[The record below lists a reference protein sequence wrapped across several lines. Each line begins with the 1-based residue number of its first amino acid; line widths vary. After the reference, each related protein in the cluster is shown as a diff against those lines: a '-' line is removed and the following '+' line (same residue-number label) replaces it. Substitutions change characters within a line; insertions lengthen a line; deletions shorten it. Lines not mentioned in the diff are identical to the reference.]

1 MNSFNNVFGTV
12 EMNTRVEFDEK
23 TLVIKDTFLRKDTY
37 GITSMLP
44 NQNISVWMA
53 PLPTEIP
60 RTHEHIIIP
69 SLAFSH
75 QPSPW
80 PDPHLKK
87 EKSTSHVHYPH
98 YLFLS
103 RPTRGTTL
111 LKKNLRKN
119 GKMYWRSFQSSQ
131 ITPRSL
137 QQSLSLIYPLPTQAP
152 PPPPITALPS
162 SPSPLTTISHV
173 RP

>member
-69 SLAFSH
+69 SLLFSH
-75 QPSPW
+75 HP
-80 PDPHLKK
+80 
-87 EKSTSHVHYPH
+87 
-98 YLFLS
+98 
-103 RPTRGTTL
+103 RP
-111 LKKNLRKN
+111 
-119 GKMYWRSFQSSQ
+119 
-131 ITPRSL
+131 
-137 QQSLSLIYPLPTQAP
+137 
-152 PPPPITALPS
+152 PS
-162 SPSPLTTISHV
+162 SPTPTKKKKKPPVTSTTSTTFFF
-173 RP
+173 PDLLEGQLY

>member
-69 SLAFSH
+69 SLLFS
-75 QPSPW
+75 P
-80 PDPHLKK
+80 
-87 EKSTSHVHYPH
+87 
-98 YLFLS
+98 
-103 RPTRGTTL
+103 PTLGIFHTTQMPQ
-111 LKKNLRKN
+111 KV
-119 GKMYWRSFQSSQ
+119 Q
-131 ITPRSL
+131 
-137 QQSLSLIYPLPTQAP
+137 
-152 PPPPITALPS
+152 PPIH
-162 SPSPLTTISHV
+162 TT
-173 RP
+173 PD